1 MPGSLGLGLR
11 VQEMLEVSASRAG
24 FLLKTRGAERRE
36 GRGRAELA
44 QGDFPEHPRGSIS
57 GAGLD

>member
-11 VQEMLEVSASRAG
+11 VQEMLEVSASG
-24 FLLKTRGAERRE
+24 EVFLRKTG
-36 GRGRAELA
+36 GGGGGGGGGRAELA
-44 QGDFPEHPRGSIS
+44 QGDFPEHPRGNIS

>member
-11 VQEMLEVSASRAG
+11 VQEMLEVSASREG
-24 FLLKTRGAERRE
+24 LLWKTGEAERGG

-44 QGDFPEHPRGSIS
+44 QGDFPEHPRGNIS